1 MYRELPEPMSR
12 GQREQMDRELLEPMS
27 RDQREQMEREAVE
40 FMHRQL
46 SEAIGR
52 ELCKP
57 MDQEKIVEAR
67 EENALEERAQAL
79 YDMVVS
85 VLAQPEEKKNNKN
98 KKEGKRKVDTGNIP
112 GRVTRSKVVDPASHT
127 RSKRKI
133 LF

>member
-1 MYRELPEPMSR
+1 VSE
-12 GQREQMDRELLEPMS
+12 GIDREL
-27 RDQREQMEREAVE
+27 
-40 FMHRQL
+40 
-46 SEAIGR
+46 G
-52 ELCKP
+52 KP
-57 MDQEKIVEAR
+57 MDQEHIVEAR
-67 EENALEERAQAL
+67 EENALEERSQAS

-85 VLAQPEEKKNNKN
+85 VLAQPEAKKKKN

>member
-1 MYRELPEPMSR
+1 MIGHAIVGDGRSVEVSSEL
-12 GQREQMDRELLEPMS
+12 G
-27 RDQREQMEREAVE
+27 
-40 FMHRQL
+40 
-46 SEAIGR
+46 
-52 ELCKP
+52 KP
-57 MDQEKIVEAR
+57 MDQEQIVEAR
-67 EENALEERAQAL
+67 EENALEERAQAS

-85 VLAQPEEKKNNKN
+85 VLAQPEEEKKKNKN